1 MAAVLLR
8 LGFQII
14 ILLSRSV
21 YAFAQAA
28 NITKSPSC
36 PEECSGNNVSIP
48 YPFGIG
54 DGCYIS
60 KWFEIVCNETDTFDG
75 KSKIPVIRQFNLEVL
90 EILLDDNKVR
100 VNYPVFT
107 SCTNNESTTFK
118 VELAGSPFVFSSSD
132 NYFVAMGCN
141 NSAVMWSE
149 DEKVST
155 GAVCRSPCDHQ
166 RSSRNGKISCKD
178 TADCCVTSIPSD
190 VHSFTTKIEPRAH
203 SEEVVGESC
212 RHAFL
217 VENSW
222 PLWEKFKISTP
233 NAYFPVVLDWG
244 IDNPSKTSLPIDL
257 SVANDWTSVPLICH
271 RGYYPSFNRGFTYS
285 CWCNT
290 GFHGNPYL
298 PEGCQDIDECANS
311 DYNYCGET
319 RCENTLGSFKC
330 IPARRSARLAII
342 IGISASLGLVVMLIG
357 GWWSYKAV
365 NKRKMMKQ
373 KEKFFKRNGGLL
385 LQQQVSSNEINV
397 QTTKLFD
404 SKELEKATDRFNA
417 NRMLGQG
424 GQGTVYKGMLLDGS
438 IVAIKKSKIIDERK
452 LEEFINE
459 VVILSRINHRNV
471 VKLLGCCLETEVPL
485 LVYEFI
491 PNGTLSQY
499 LNNQNEEFPPTW
511 DMRLQIATDIA
522 GALFYLHSAASSP
535 IYHRDIKSTNILL
548 DEKYRA
554 KLADFGTSRSVAID
568 QTHLTTQVQGT
579 FGYLDPEYFQTS
591 QFTEK
596 SDVYSFGVVLVELLT
611 GEKAISS
618 IRTED
623 TKGLASYFI
632 RSMEENNL
640 FDILDDRVLKEGE
653 KEVVLVANLAKRCL
667 NLSGKKRPM
676 MKEISMELVSV
687 QTSRKASNLD
697 QQKYEKAEYVRT
709 EMYDQW
715 VGSTSTTLTSC
726 VDSGDHGHLLTISS

>member
-14 ILLSRSV
+14 LLSCSV

-36 PEECSGNNVSIP
+36 PEECGNNVKIP

-54 DGCYIS
+54 AGCYIS
-60 KWFEIVCNETDTFDG
+60 KWFEIVCNESDSTFNG
-75 KSKIPVIRQFNLEVL
+75 KPKPFLRMFKLEVL
-90 EILLDDNKVR
+90 EILLPYGQVR
-100 VNYPVFT
+100 VNYPAFT
-107 SCTNNESTTFK
+107 SCTNNASTTRK
-118 VELAGSPFVFSSSD
+118 DELAGSPFVFSSND
-132 NYFVAMGCN
+132 NSFIAMGCN

-149 DEKVST
+149 DEKVSP
-155 GAVCRSPCDHQ
+155 GAVCRSACDH
-166 RSSRNGKISCKD
+166 RRISSRYGKIIRLWD
-178 TADCCVTSIPSD
+178 TDCCMTSIPTD
-190 VHSFTTKIEPRAH
+190 VHSFTSKIEPKDH
-203 SEEVVGESC
+203 SVEIVGEC
-212 RHAFL
+212 RYAFL
-217 VENSW
+217 VENSR
-222 PLWEKFKISTP
+222 LGEKFKIPTP
-233 NAYFPVVLDWG
+233 NGYFALPVVLDWG
-244 IDNPSKTSLPIDL
+244 IDNPSETLLPNRPSDSSQDCI
-257 SVANDWTSVPLICH
+257 SSS
-271 RGYYPSFNRGFTYS
+271 YPSFNRSPTYTCSCHDGFK
-285 CWCNT
+285 
-290 GFHGNPYL
+290 GNPYL
-298 PEGCQDIDECANS
+298 LEGCQDIDECANS
-311 DYNYCGET
+311 HHNNCGNGT
-319 RCENTLGSFKC
+319 RCENTVGSYNC
-330 IPARRSARLAII
+330 IPVHRSARHAII
-342 IGISASLGLVVMLIG
+342 IGISTSLGLVVILTG
-357 GWWSYKAV
+357 GWWSYVVVK
-365 NKRKMMKQ
+365 KRKMIKQ

-385 LQQQVSSNEINV
+385 LQQQLSSNEINV

-404 SKELEKATDRFNA
+404 SKELEKATDRFNV

-452 LEEFINE
+452 LDEFINE

-499 LNNQNEEFPPTW
+499 LNNQNEQFPPTW
-511 DMRLQIATDIA
+511 EMRLQIATDIA

-554 KLADFGTSRSVAID
+554 KVADFGTSRSVAID

-596 SDVYSFGVVLVELLT
+596 SDVYSFGIVLVELLT

-623 TKGLASYFI
+623 TKGLASFFI

-653 KEVVLVANLAKRCL
+653 KEVVVVANLAKRCL
-667 NLSGKKRPM
+667 NLSGKKRPT
-676 MKEISMELVSV
+676 MKEVSMELAAI
-687 QTSRKASNLD
+687 QTLRKGISNLH
-697 QQKYEKAEYVRT
+697 QQKYEEFENVRT
-709 EMYDQW
+709 EMYEQW

-726 VDSGDHGHLLTISS
+726 VDSGDHGHLFPISS

>member
-1 MAAVLLR
+1 M
-8 LGFQII
+8 
-14 ILLSRSV
+14 
-21 YAFAQAA
+21 
-28 NITKSPSC
+28 
-36 PEECSGNNVSIP
+36 
-48 YPFGIG
+48 
-54 DGCYIS
+54 
-60 KWFEIVCNETDTFDG
+60 
-75 KSKIPVIRQFNLEVL
+75 FNLEVL
-90 EILLDDNKVR
+90 EISILLDVNIVR

-107 SCTNNESTTFK
+107 NCTDNASTIFK
-118 VELAGSPFVFSSSD
+118 KELAGSPFVFSSVYNS
-132 NYFVAMGCN
+132 FVAMGCN
-141 NSAVMWSE
+141 NSASMWSE
-149 DEKVST
+149 DEKVSP
-155 GAVCRSPCDHQ
+155 GAVCQSPCDHQ
-166 RSSRNGKISCKD
+166 RISSRNGKIISLWD
-178 TADCCVTSIPSD
+178 TDSCVTSITTD
-190 VHSFTTKIEPRAH
+190 VHSFTSKIEPRAN
-203 SEEVVGESC
+203 SEKLKNGSC
-212 RHAFL
+212 RYAFL

-222 PLWEKFKISTP
+222 LGQKFKIPTP
-233 NAYFPVVLDWG
+233 NAYFPLPVVLEWG
-244 IDNPSKTSLPIDL
+244 IDNPSKNSLPNRHSDSSIRCVG
-257 SVANDWTSVPLICH
+257 SP
-271 RGYYPSFNRGFTYS
+271 YPSFNRGPTYTCS
-285 CWCNT
+285 CRD
-290 GFHGNPYL
+290 GFSGNPYL
-298 PEGCQDIDECANS
+298 HKGCQDIDECAKS
-311 DYNYCGET
+311 DHNNCGNET
-319 RCENTLGSFKC
+319 RCENTVGSYNC
-330 IPARRSARLAII
+330 IPVHRNARHAII
-342 IGISASLGLVVMLIG
+342 IGISTSLGLVVMLIG
-357 GWWSYKAV
+357 GWWSYKVV
-365 NKRKMMKQ
+365 NKRKMIKQ

-385 LQQQVSSNEINV
+385 LRQQLSSNEINV

-404 SKELEKATDRFNA
+404 SKELEKATDRFNV

-424 GQGTVYKGMLLDGS
+424 GQGTVYKGMLPDGS

-554 KLADFGTSRSVAID
+554 KVADFGTSRSVAID

-623 TKGLASYFI
+623 TKGLASFFI

-667 NLSGKKRPM
+667 NLSGKKRPT
-676 MKEISMELVSV
+676 MKEVSMELVVV
-687 QTSRKASNLD
+687 QTMRKGISNLD
-697 QQKYEKAEYVRT
+697 QQKYEEVENVRT
-709 EMYDQW
+709 EMYEQW

-726 VDSGDHGHLLTISS
+726 VDSGDHGHPLPISS

>member
-14 ILLSRSV
+14 LLSCSV

-36 PEECSGNNVSIP
+36 PEECGNNVKIP

-54 DGCYIS
+54 AGCYIS
-60 KWFEIVCNETDTFDG
+60 KWFEIVCNESDTFNG
-75 KSKIPVIRQFNLEVL
+75 KPKPFLRMFKLEVL
-90 EILLDDNKVR
+90 EILLRYGQVR
-100 VNYPVFT
+100 VNYSAFT
-107 SCTNNESTTFK
+107 SCNNNASTTVK
-118 VELAGSPFVFSSSD
+118 EELAGSPFVFSSND
-132 NYFVAMGCN
+132 NSFIAMGCN

-149 DEKVST
+149 DEKVSP
-155 GAVCRSPCDHQ
+155 GAVCRSPCDH
-166 RSSRNGKISCKD
+166 RRISSRYGKISTLWD
-178 TADCCVTSIPSD
+178 TDYCMTSIPTD
-190 VHSFTTKIEPRAH
+190 VHSFTSKIEPKDH
-203 SEEVVGESC
+203 SLEILGEC
-212 RHAFL
+212 RYAFL
-217 VENSW
+217 VEN
-222 PLWEKFKISTP
+222 LRLGEDFKIPTP
-233 NAYFPVVLDWG
+233 NAYFALPVVLDWG
-244 IDNPSKTSLPIDL
+244 IDNPSETLLPNRPSDSSQYCIN
-257 SVANDWTSVPLICH
+257 SS
-271 RGYYPSFNRGFTYS
+271 YPSFNRSPTYT
-285 CWCNT
+285 CWCHR
-290 GFHGNPYL
+290 GFKGNPYL
-298 PEGCQDIDECANS
+298 LEGCQDIDECANS
-311 DYNYCGET
+311 HHDNCGNGT
-319 RCENTLGSFKC
+319 RCENTVGSYNC
-330 IPARRSARLAII
+330 IPVHRSARHAII
-342 IGISASLGLVVMLIG
+342 IGISTSLGLVVMLTG
-357 GWWSYKAV
+357 GWWSYVVVK
-365 NKRKMMKQ
+365 KRKMIKQ

-385 LQQQVSSNEINV
+385 LRQQLSSNEINV

-404 SKELEKATDRFNA
+404 SKELEKATDRFNV

-452 LEEFINE
+452 LDEFINE

-499 LNNQNEEFPPTW
+499 LNNQNEQFPPTW
-511 DMRLQIATDIA
+511 EMRLQIATDIA

-554 KLADFGTSRSVAID
+554 KVADFGTSRSVAID

-623 TKGLASYFI
+623 TKGLASFFI

-653 KEVVLVANLAKRCL
+653 KEVVVVANLAKRCL
-667 NLSGKKRPM
+667 NLSGKKRPT
-676 MKEISMELVSV
+676 MKEVSMELAAI
-687 QTSRKASNLD
+687 QTLRKGISNLH
-697 QQKYEKAEYVRT
+697 QQKYEEFENVRT
-709 EMYDQW
+709 EMYEQW

-726 VDSGDHGHLLTISS
+726 VDSGDHGHLFPISS

>member
-1 MAAVLLR
+1 MAAVLLLR

-14 ILLSRSV
+14 LLSCSV

-28 NITKSPSC
+28 SITKSPSC
-36 PEECSGNNVSIP
+36 PERCSGNDVKIP

-54 DGCYIS
+54 AGCYIS
-60 KWFEIVCNETDTFDG
+60 KWFKIVCNQSDTFNG
-75 KSKIPVIRQFNLEVL
+75 KPKPFLSKFNLEVL
-90 EILLDDNKVR
+90 EIIILSDVNIVR

-107 SCTNNESTTFK
+107 SCADNVSTISK
-118 VELAGSPFVFSSSD
+118 DELAGSPFVFSSAYNS
-132 NYFVAMGCN
+132 FVAMGCN
-141 NSAVMWSE
+141 NSASMWSE
-149 DEKVST
+149 DEKVSP
-155 GAVCRSPCDHQ
+155 GAVCQSPCDHQ
-166 RSSRNGKISCKD
+166 RISSRNGKIIRLWD
-178 TADCCVTSIPSD
+178 TDCCVTSITTD
-190 VHSFTTKIEPRAH
+190 VHSFTSKIEPRAH
-203 SEEVVGESC
+203 SEMKLKNGSC
-212 RHAFL
+212 RYAFL

-222 PLWEKFKISTP
+222 LGKKFKIPTP
-233 NAYFPVVLDWG
+233 NAYFPLPVVLEWG
-244 IDNPSKTSLPIDL
+244 IDNPSNTSLPNRRSDSSIRCV
-257 SVANDWTSVPLICH
+257 SSP
-271 RGYYPSFNRGFTYS
+271 YPSFNRGRTYTCS
-285 CWCNT
+285 CHD
-290 GFHGNPYL
+290 GFSGNPYL
-298 PEGCQDIDECANS
+298 HKGCQDIDECANS
-311 DYNYCGET
+311 DLNNCGNET
-319 RCENTLGSFKC
+319 RCENTVGSYNC
-330 IPARRSARLAII
+330 IPVHRNARYAII
-342 IGISASLGLVVMLIG
+342 IGISTSLGLVVMLIG
-357 GWWSYKAV
+357 GWWSYRVV
-365 NKRKMMKQ
+365 NKRKMFKQ

-385 LQQQVSSNEINV
+385 LRQQLSSNEINV

-404 SKELEKATDRFNA
+404 SKELEKATDRFNV

-424 GQGTVYKGMLLDGS
+424 GQGTVYKGMLPDGS
-438 IVAIKKSKIIDERK
+438 IVAVKKSKIIDERK

-554 KLADFGTSRSVAID
+554 KVADFGTSRSVAID

-623 TKGLASYFI
+623 TKGLASFFI

-653 KEVVLVANLAKRCL
+653 KEVVVVANLVKRCL
-667 NLSGKKRPM
+667 NLSGKKRPT
-676 MKEISMELVSV
+676 MKEVSMELVAV
-687 QTSRKASNLD
+687 QTMRKGISNLD
-697 QQKYEKAEYVRT
+697 QQKYEEVENVRT
-709 EMYDQW
+709 EMYEQW

-726 VDSGDHGHLLTISS
+726 ADGGDHGHPLPISS